1 MRYLSLRAKRLLSS
15 QYWSLQARRFWRSR
29 YLLIMMAFPFVYLFI
44 FQYMPIY
51 GAQIAFRNFT
61 PLRGIWGSPWVGFD
75 NFRQFFGSVFFF
87 RLFRNTIVISVVQL
101 AFTFPAAIVLAL
113 MINELR
119 VKYLKK
125 SVQTILY
132 LPHFISVVVVAG
144 LVVAI
149 LGPSGIVNSI
159 IRFFGRDTVFF
170 FIEPNY
176 FPFILAFTDLWQST
190 GFNSIIYLAALSSI
204 DPGLYEAAVMDGAS
218 RYQQIKKIT
227 LPCLVP
233 TIVVLLILA
242 MGNIFTVGFQRI
254 LLLYNPS
261 IYYRAD
267 VIGTFVFR
275 RGLGAQDFSY
285 AAAVDMFNSV
295 LNLGMIVFFNKFMRR
310 IGETSLW

>member
-1 MRYLSLRAKRLLSS
+1 MSSQAKRFWNSRYLTS
-15 QYWSLQARRFWRSR
+15 QARRFWRSR
-29 YLLIMMAFPFVYLFI
+29 YLLIMMAVPFVYLFI

-61 PLRGIWGSPWVGFD
+61 PLRGVWGSPWVGFD

-87 RLFRNTIVISVVQL
+87 RLFRNTVVISVVQL
-101 AFTFPAAIVLAL
+101 AFTFPAAIILAL

-119 VKYLKK
+119 IKYLKK

-149 LGPSGIVNSI
+149 LSPSGVVNSM
-159 IRFFGRDTVFF
+159 IRFFGGETVFF

-227 LPCLVP
+227 LPCLIP
-233 TIVVLLILA
+233 TIVILLILA

-261 IYYRAD
+261 IFYRAD

-275 RGLGAQDFSY
+275 RGLGAQDFSF

-295 LNLGMIVFFNKFMRR
+295 LNLTMIIIFNKFMRR
-310 IGETSLW
+310 LGETSLW

>member
-1 MRYLSLRAKRLLSS
+1 
-15 QYWSLQARRFWRSR
+15 
-29 YLLIMMAFPFVYLFI
+29 MMAFPFVYLFI

>member
-1 MRYLSLRAKRLLSS
+1 MRFQGRRA
-15 QYWSLQARRFWRSR
+15 WRSR
-29 YLLIMMAFPFVYLFI
+29 FLLLMMSIPFVYLFI

-51 GAQIAFRNFT
+51 GTQIAFRDFT

-75 NFRQFFGSVFFF
+75 NFRQFFSSVFFF
-87 RLFRNTIVISVVQL
+87 RLFRNTVTISLLQL
-101 AFTFPAAIVLAL
+101 SFTFPGAIILAL

-119 VKYLKK
+119 IKYLKK
-125 SVQTILY
+125 TVQTVLY

-144 LVVAI
+144 LIVGI
-149 LGPSGIVNSI
+149 LSPSGIINSI
-159 IRFFGRDTVFF
+159 IRQFGGETIFF
-170 FIEPNY
+170 FTVPNY
-176 FPFILAFTDLWQST
+176 FPFILAFSDLWQSS
-190 GFNSIIYLAALSSI
+190 GFNTIVYLAALSSI

-218 RYQQIKKIT
+218 RWKQVTKIT

-254 LLLYNPS
+254 LLLYNPT

-295 LNLGMIVFFNKFMRR
+295 LNLAMIVFFNKFMRR

>member
-1 MRYLSLRAKRLLSS
+1 MRYMSSQAKRFWNSRYLTS
-15 QYWSLQARRFWRSR
+15 QARRFWRSR
-29 YLLIMMAFPFVYLFI
+29 YLLIMMAVPFVYLFI

-61 PLRGIWGSPWVGFD
+61 PLRGVWGSPWVGFD

-87 RLFRNTIVISVVQL
+87 RLFRNTVVISVVQL
-101 AFTFPAAIVLAL
+101 AFTFPAAIILAL

-119 VKYLKK
+119 IKYLKK

-149 LGPSGIVNSI
+149 LSPSGVVNSM
-159 IRFFGRDTVFF
+159 IRFFGGETVFF

-227 LPCLVP
+227 LPCLIP
-233 TIVVLLILA
+233 TIVILLILA

-261 IYYRAD
+261 IFYRAD

-275 RGLGAQDFSY
+275 RGLGAQDFSF

-295 LNLGMIVFFNKFMRR
+295 LNLTMIIIFNKFMRR
-310 IGETSLW
+310 LGETSLW